1 MSPSSLPSYYAHC
14 KYALLPSIFAISC
27 CIIAAMRE
35 WDDLRIF
42 LALVRKGSV
51 RAAAESLGVDN
62 STVSRR
68 IRAFEQ
74 KLGVR
79 LFERLPTGYT
89 PTSAGEDM
97 LDSAQQVEE
106 EILALERRL
115 LGQDTRLT
123 GELRVTMPDLLA
135 MKLLMPDLAAFTQTY
150 PGIGLEIN
158 VSYEHLDLTKR
169 EADVAIRLTDNVP
182 EHLVGERLLQ
192 QATAA
197 YASTTY
203 LAKHNLADAPA
214 DDLASLTWLG
224 WDDQMTYPKWV
235 KESNFPTVPVRHR
248 LNNAVLQLEAVKVG
262 IGIGVLPCFIGDQE
276 PSLRRLPPG
285 RPKLGKHIWLLT
297 HPDLS
302 NTTRVQ
308 TFLDFMASAITA
320 RRDLIEGHCPQPP
333 TPQTRRKARA
343 PGT

>member
-1 MSPSSLPSYYAHC
+1 
-14 KYALLPSIFAISC
+14 
-27 CIIAAMRE
+27 MRD

-42 LALVRKGSV
+42 LALVSKGSV
-51 RAAAESLGVDN
+51 RAAAESLDVDN

-135 MKLLMPDLAAFTQTY
+135 MKLLMPDLATFTQIY

-182 EHLVGERLLQ
+182 EHLVGQRLLQ

-203 LAKHNLADAPA
+203 LAQHDLADVPA
-214 DDLASLTWLG
+214 HDLSSLASLTWLG

-308 TFLDFMASAITA
+308 TFLDFMASAITS
-320 RRDLIEGHCPQPP
+320 RSDLIEGHCPQPSI
-333 TPQTRRKARA
+333 PQTPRKARA
-343 PGT
+343 PST

>member
-1 MSPSSLPSYYAHC
+1 
-14 KYALLPSIFAISC
+14 
-27 CIIAAMRE
+27 MRD

-51 RAAAESLGVDN
+51 RAAAESLDVDN

-97 LDSAQQVEE
+97 LDSAQQIEE

-135 MKLLMPDLAAFTQTY
+135 MKLLMPDLATFTQTY

-182 EHLVGERLLQ
+182 EHLVGRRLLQ

-203 LAKHNLADAPA
+203 LAQHNLADAPA

-224 WDDQMTYPKWV
+224 WDDQMTHPKWV

-248 LNNAVLQLEAVKVG
+248 LNNAVLQLEAVKGG
-262 IGIGVLPCFIGDQE
+262 IGIGILPCFIGDQE
-276 PSLRRLPPG
+276 SSLRRLPPG

-308 TFLDFMASAITA
+308 TFLDFMASAITS
-320 RRDLIEGHCPQPP
+320 RHDLIEGHCPQPP
-333 TPQTRRKARA
+333 TPRTRRKARA
-343 PGT
+343 PST

>member
-1 MSPSSLPSYYAHC
+1 MQD
-14 KYALLPSIFAISC
+14 
-27 CIIAAMRE
+27 

-42 LALVRKGSV
+42 LALVRKGSI
-51 RAAAESLGVDN
+51 RAAAESLDVDN

-68 IRAFEQ
+68 IRAFEK
-74 KLGVR
+74 KLEVR

-123 GELRVTMPDLLA
+123 GELRVTMPDLLG
-135 MKLLMPDLAAFTQTY
+135 MKLLMPDLATFTQTY

-169 EADVAIRLTDNVP
+169 EADVAIRLTDNIP
-182 EHLVGERLLQ
+182 EHLVGQRLLQ

-197 YASTTY
+197 YASRTY
-203 LAKHNLADAPA
+203 LAQHNLVDAPA

-224 WDDQMTYPKWV
+224 WDDLVTYPKWV

-262 IGIGVLPCFIGDQE
+262 LGIGVLPCFIGDQE
-276 PSLRRLPPG
+276 SSLRRLPPG

-308 TFLDFMASAITA
+308 TFLDFMARAITS
-320 RRDLIEGHCPQPP
+320 RRDLIEGRCPQPP
-333 TPQTRRKARA
+333 APRTRRKARA
-343 PGT
+343 PST

>member
-1 MSPSSLPSYYAHC
+1 
-14 KYALLPSIFAISC
+14 
-27 CIIAAMRE
+27 
-35 WDDLRIF
+35 
-42 LALVRKGSV
+42 
-51 RAAAESLGVDN
+51 
-62 STVSRR
+62 
-68 IRAFEQ
+68 
-74 KLGVR
+74 
-79 LFERLPTGYT
+79 
-89 PTSAGEDM
+89 M

-115 LGQDTRLT
+115 VGQDTRLT

-135 MKLLMPDLAAFTQTY
+135 MKLLVPDLATFTQTY

-158 VSYEHLDLTKR
+158 VSSEHLDLTKR

-182 EHLVGERLLQ
+182 EHLVGQRLLQ

-203 LAKHNLADAPA
+203 LAQHDLADDP
-214 DDLASLTWLG
+214 ASLTWLG
-224 WDDQMTYPKWV
+224 WDDLMTYPKWV

-262 IGIGVLPCFIGDQE
+262 LGIGVLPCFIGDQE
-276 PSLRRLPPG
+276 SSLRRLPPG
-285 RPKLGKHIWLLT
+285 KPKLGKHIWLLT

-308 TFLDFMASAITA
+308 TFLDFMAGAITS
-320 RRDLIEGHCPQPP
+320 
-333 TPQTRRKARA
+333 KRA
-343 PGT
+343 HPGSENVRSSRHISSFSHR